1 VKVVSPVLKEYDMIS
16 GRMQEACD
24 EEKKEIGSLIF
35 FFSYYF

>member
-24 EEKKEIGSLIF
+24 EEKKKLDP
-35 FFSYYF
+35 